1 MILIV
6 AGASALLMW
15 ALYRRY
21 RTHRKMKPMD
31 FHWGA
36 TPESDA
42 FFDRNPKFYDAFER
56 LMILANKT
64 FGREYQPKDRLQDIA
79 FNLGETCRVDF
90 LEILFLAVHGWG
102 IGASKLVRGLYERA
116 VALAYMIKHPEKAE
130 RFVRYAAIQEYKVML
145 PAVDLAGEEEFD
157 KMMAGT
163 TTVAQIKEF
172 REKIKPEFQVELCKK
187 CHATGTAFS
196 WDENGVVAQARD
208 VGEPYTKFYLGAY
221 AIPNMHVHV
230 SLTSAMQEHDKKP
243 DQERTEQRRQEADF
257 ALTNAHAVML
267 MVIRSQNDLFSLDL
281 EKDIEVCE
289 KDWAIVWGPP
299 SA

>member
-1 MILIV
+1 
-6 AGASALLMW
+6 
-15 ALYRRY
+15 
-21 RTHRKMKPMD
+21 MKPME

-42 FFDRNPKFYDAFER
+42 FFDRNPKFYDSFER

-64 FGREYQPKDRLQDIA
+64 FGREYQPKDGLQDIA
-79 FNLGETCRVDF
+79 FNVGETCRTDF

-145 PAVDLAGEEEFD
+145 PAVELAGEEEFD
-157 KMMAGT
+157 KMMGGT
-163 TTVAQIKEF
+163 TTVAQIKQF
-172 REKIKPEFQVELCKK
+172 RETIKKEFQVELCKK

-196 WDENGVVAQARD
+196 WDQNGVVAQALD
-208 VGEPYTKFYLGAY
+208 VGDPYAKFYLGGY

-230 SLTSAMQEHDKKP
+230 SLTSAMQEHDKTP
-243 DQERTEQRRQEADF
+243 DQERIEQRRREADF
-257 ALTNAHAVML
+257 ALLNAHAVIL

-281 EKDIEVCE
+281 ERNIEACE
-289 KDWAIVWGPP
+289 KDWAILWATN